1 MKKSVLAVALTAV
14 ALSACTRIET
24 GEVGLRINASKQIE
38 GNELLPG
45 SFNQTIIGSVLTFPV
60 RDIVISV
67 DNKTPMTSDNSSLA
81 DFDFNVIY
89 TINQASVSDLWA
101 NKSRSFHAYDKSG
114 DWLLMANYIAQAA
127 NNASYKAIR
136 KYKALTVADNR
147 QLIEEDI
154 KAVINEQ
161 LRAEKLDGAISIS
174 LVQVRNILPADNI
187 LESANEYVRAQNEL
201 KIKETEVAIAQK
213 ESERM
218 KALANN
224 SGQSIAY
231 MQAQANMK
239 IAEGIA
245 AGKVQTIV
253 VPMDFKG
260 MVNVGKQ

>member
-24 GEVGLRINASKQIE
+24 GEVGLRINASKQVE

-45 SFNQTIIGSVLTFPV
+45 SFNQTIVGSVLTFPV
-60 RDIVISV
+60 RDIVVQIE
-67 DNKTPMTSDNSSLA
+67 NKTPMTSDNSSLA
-81 DFDFNVIY
+81 DFDYNVIY
-89 TINQASVSDLWA
+89 TLNPQAVSDLWA
-101 NKSRSFHAYDKSG
+101 NKSRSFHAYSQG
-114 DWLLMANYIAQAA
+114 DWYLMFKYVEQAA
-127 NNASYKAIR
+127 NNAAYKAVR
-136 KYKALTVADNR
+136 KHKALTIADNR
-147 QLIEEDI
+147 QILEEDI
-154 KAVINEQ
+154 KNYITDQ
-161 LRAEKLDGAISIS
+161 LVAEKLDSAIHIS
-174 LVQVRNILPADNI
+174 VIQVRNILPANDI
-187 LESANEYVRAQNEL
+187 LKSANEYVRAQNEL

-213 ESERM
+213 EAERM

-245 AGKVQTIV
+245 NGKVQTIV